1 MERLMKSWLPILGIT
16 LGSISCGRQDTT
28 IDRGE
33 GKAPPGESSAA
44 DDSIPPSDKSLDTQ
58 ANEQHIEQKKEQTSA
73 STNQTPDQTKT
84 EEPKDNS
91 QKTKSTPPD
100 SSKIKME
107 GLANQRLLDFYTKK
121 ANYDRVYKEV
131 LSFYPHGRSNGCVA
145 FLSSALRLTNTFVPK
160 DKIIKGYNVSLVTI
174 AFSDYLSKTL
184 NWKVIKDVNLL
195 LPGDVVMTI
204 PPKEYP
210 GIPAHTYMFQ
220 NWKDRK
226 NGIGIVVDN
235 QAFSH
240 ERNIFGSGTYNFTP
254 FWYALRAPA
263 QSPAPV
269 ALAY

>member
-28 IDRGE
+28 IGRGA
-33 GKAPPGESSAA
+33 GKAPPGESSAS

-58 ANEQHIEQKKEQTSA
+58 KNEQSIEQKKEQTSV
-73 STNQTPDQTKT
+73 STNQSPDQTKI
-84 EEPKDNS
+84 EESKDNS
-91 QKTKSTPPD
+91 QKSKSNPPD
-100 SSKIKME
+100 SSKIKIE

-131 LSFYPHGRSNGCVA
+131 LSFYPNGRSNGCVA

-160 DKIIKGYNVSLVTI
+160 DKVINGYNVSLVTI

-263 QSPAPV
+263 QSPAPI
-269 ALAY
+269 ALAH